1 MNPRELLRNLNKRR
15 YQKDVNARIM
25 VYDKIRKLTENSMSI
40 SASINVLLKR
50 YNKKPSGVMSK
61 LAKSIFGD
69 DATLSPTEE
78 YLRHVKRVEERGGSL
93 SEASNGGWVTK
104 DEELILYAGETSGD
118 IGSALKRSIDLM
130 TKLKQMEK
138 DIKKEMNPI
147 KILLVALTAVIFGV
161 SNFLIPILVEFG
173 DPNDWNLI
181 SYSYYVFGTFFTEN
195 IVYIIIAFILLGFAY
210 SKAKP
215 NLLGVGREILTSIP
229 IFNIPIKIY
238 NSIQSGLVISSIGG
252 LMASGVSLRESLESV
267 KNNSDKYT
275 SQGLEEI
282 IKNID
287 AGMASGKALNSP
299 FIGPLGEDIEDY
311 SEASQIDEVL
321 QRMGDQAIED
331 TVENIIKYTGM
342 AKTLMIFLIAIF
354 MVWLLSSFMMV
365 IMDMDLSG
373 GL

>member
-1 MNPRELLRNLNKRR
+1 MNPRELLRNFNKRR

-50 YNKKPSGVMSK
+50 YNKKPSGIMSK
-61 LAKSIFGD
+61 LVKSIFGD

-78 YLRHVKRVEERGGSL
+78 YLRHVKRIEERGGSL
-93 SEASNGGWVTK
+93 SEASKGGWVTK

-118 IGSALKRSIDLM
+118 IGNALKRSIDLM
-130 TKLKQMEK
+130 AKLKQMEK

-195 IVYIIIAFILLGFAY
+195 IIYIIITFILLGFAY

-275 SQGLEEI
+275 AQGLEEI